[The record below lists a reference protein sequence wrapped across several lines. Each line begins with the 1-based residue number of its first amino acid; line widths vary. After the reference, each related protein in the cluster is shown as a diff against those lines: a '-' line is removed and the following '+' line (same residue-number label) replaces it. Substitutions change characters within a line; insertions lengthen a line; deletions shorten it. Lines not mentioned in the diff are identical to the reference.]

1 MENLT
6 KRQIVENIAEGSNLS
21 QNAIRAVVQ
30 ATIDQIQEG
39 LARGQN
45 VEFRNFGVFEQQV
58 REERIGRNPAQP
70 EIDIVIPRQR
80 VIKFKAGKVLKSQ
93 LQS

>member
-6 KRQIVENIAEGSNLS
+6 KRQIVENIAEDSNLS

-30 ATIDQIQEG
+30 ATINQIQEG

-45 VEFRNFGVFEQQV
+45 VEFRNFGVFE
-58 REERIGRNPAQP
+58 
-70 EIDIVIPRQR
+70 
-80 VIKFKAGKVLKSQ
+80 
-93 LQS
+93 

>member
-6 KRQIVENIAEGSNLS
+6 KRQIVETISEESNLS

-58 REERIGRNPAQP
+58 REERIGRNPAKP
-70 EIDIVIPRQR
+70 EVDILIPRQR
-80 VIKFKAGKVLKSQ
+80 VIKFRAGKVLKTQ

>member
-6 KRQIVENIAEGSNLS
+6 KRQIVENIAEDSNLS

-58 REERIGRNPAQP
+58 REERIGRNPSQP

-80 VIKFKAGKVLKSQ
+80 VIKFKAGKVLKAQ

>member
-6 KRQIVENIAEGSNLS
+6 KRQIVETISEESNLS

-58 REERIGRNPAQP
+58 REERIGRNPAKL
-70 EIDIVIPRQR
+70 V
-80 VIKFKAGKVLKSQ
+80 KS
-93 LQS
+93 

>member
-1 MENLT
+1 MKNLT
-6 KRQIVENIAEGSNLS
+6 KREIVESISQESNLS
-21 QNAIRAVVQ
+21 QTAIREVVQ
-30 ATIDQIQEG
+30 ATIDQIQAG

-58 REERIGRNPAQP
+58 REERIGRTPNKP
-70 EIDIVIPRQR
+70 EVDIVIPRQR
-80 VIKFKAGKVLKSQ
+80 VIKFKAGKVLKTQ

>member
-6 KRQIVENIAEGSNLS
+6 KRQIVESISQASDLS
-21 QNAIRAVVQ
+21 QTAIREVVQ
-30 ATIDQIQEG
+30 ATIDQIQAG

-58 REERIGRNPAQP
+58 REERIGRNPNKP
-70 EIDIVIPRQR
+70 EVDIVIPRQR
-80 VIKFKAGKVLKSQ
+80 VIKFKAGKVLKTQ